1 MTDARRG
8 EVWLVDF
15 GVPVGREG
23 GYVRPA
29 IVVSS
34 DMLNAGPGG
43 VVVVVP
49 TTTSRRDLP
58 VHIEIEPGESGL
70 DEISYAKC
78 EDVKSV
84 ATDRLMRRFGVAS
97 PETVRRIS
105 QTLRYV
111 LEL

>member
-1 MTDARRG
+1 M
-8 EVWLVDF
+8 DF

-29 IVVSS
+29 VVVSS

-49 TTTSRRDLP
+49 TTTSHRSLP
-58 VHIEIEPGESGL
+58 LHVEIERGESGL
-70 DEISYAKC
+70 AEVSYAKC

-84 ATDRLMRRFGVAS
+84 AVERMVRSFGATP
-97 PETVRRIS
+97 PEVLHRVE

>member
-1 MTDARRG
+1 MTHAGRG

-15 GVPVGREG
+15 GEPVGREG

-29 IVVSS
+29 VVVSS
-34 DMLNAGPGG
+34 DMLNAGPGN

-58 VHIEIEPGESGL
+58 LHVEIEPGESGL

-78 EDVKSV
+78 EDVRSV
-84 ATDRLMRRFGVAS
+84 STERMLRRFGVVPAI
-97 PETVRRIS
+97 TAHRLG

>member
-1 MTDARRG
+1 
-8 EVWLVDF
+8 VDF

-23 GYVRPA
+23 GYARPA
-29 IVVSS
+29 VVVSS

-49 TTTSRRDLP
+49 MTTARRGLP
-58 VHIEIEPGESGL
+58 LHVEIEPGESGL
-70 DEISYAKC
+70 DETSYAKC
-78 EDVKSV
+78 EDIKSV
-84 ATDRLMRRFGVAS
+84 SVERMMRRFGAVS
-97 PETVRRIS
+97 SEVVHRIG

>member
-1 MTDARRG
+1 MTDVRRG

-29 IVVSS
+29 VVVSS

-49 TTTSRRDLP
+49 TTTSHRGLP
-58 VHIEIEPGESGL
+58 LHVEIEPGESGL
-70 DEISYAKC
+70 DRISYAKC
-78 EDVKSV
+78 EDIKSV
-84 ATDRLMRRFGVAS
+84 AVERMVRRFGVTS
-97 PETVRRIS
+97 PETFHQIGR
-105 QTLRYV
+105 TLRYV

>member
-15 GVPVGREG
+15 GAPAGREG

-29 IVVSS
+29 VVVSS

-49 TTTSRRDLP
+49 TTTSRRGLP
-58 VHIEIEPGESGL
+58 LHVEIEPGESGL
-70 DEISYAKC
+70 DETSYAKC

-84 ATDRLMRRFGVAS
+84 AVERMVRCFGTTS
-97 PETVRRIS
+97 PEAVHQIG

>member
-1 MTDARRG
+1 MTDTRRG

-15 GVPVGREG
+15 GIPVGREG

-34 DMLNAGPGG
+34 DMLNSGPGG

-58 VHIEIEPGESGL
+58 LHVEIEPGESSL
-70 DEISYAKC
+70 DEVSYAKC

-84 ATDRLMRRFGVAS
+84 AIERMVRRFGTAS
-97 PETVRRIS
+97 SETVHRIG
-105 QTLRYV
+105 QTLRHV
-111 LEL
+111 LDL

>member
-15 GVPVGREG
+15 GEPVGREG

-29 IVVSS
+29 VVISS

-58 VHIEIEPGESGL
+58 LHVEIEPGESGL
-70 DEISYAKC
+70 EETSYAKC

-84 ATDRLMRRFGVAS
+84 STERMMHHFGAAPPAVVHQIA
-97 PETVRRIS
+97 R
-105 QTLRYV
+105 TLRYV
-111 LEL
+111 LDL

>member
-1 MTDARRG
+1 MTGARRG

-29 IVVSS
+29 VVVSS
-34 DMLNAGPGG
+34 DMLNAGG

-49 TTTSRRDLP
+49 TTTSHRGLP
-58 VHIEIEPGESGL
+58 LHVEIEPGQSGL
-70 DEISYAKC
+70 DETSYAKC

-84 ATDRLMRRFGVAS
+84 AVERMVRRFGTTS
-97 PETVRRIS
+97 PEAVHQMGR
-105 QTLRYV
+105 TLRYV

>member
-1 MTDARRG
+1 M
-8 EVWLVDF
+8 DF
-15 GVPVGREG
+15 GIPVGREG

-29 IVVSS
+29 VVVSS

-49 TTTSRRDLP
+49 TTTSRRGLP
-58 VHIEIEPGESGL
+58 VHVEIEPGESGL
-70 DEISYAKC
+70 DEVSYAKC

-84 ATDRLMRRFGVAS
+84 AIERLVRHFGIAS
-97 PETVRRIS
+97 PETVHGIG
-105 QTLRYV
+105 QTLRRI

>member
-1 MTDARRG
+1 LTSARRG
-8 EVWLVDF
+8 DVWLVDF

-29 IVVSS
+29 VVVSS

-43 VVVVVP
+43 VIVVVP
-49 TTTSRRDLP
+49 TTTSRRELP
-58 VHIEIEPGESGL
+58 LHVEIEPGESGL
-70 DEISYAKC
+70 DETSYAKC

-84 ATDRLMRRFGVAS
+84 AVERMVRRFGAAA
-97 PETVRRIS
+97 PETVHRIS

>member
-1 MTDARRG
+1 MTGARRG

-23 GYVRPA
+23 GSVRPA
-29 IVVSS
+29 VVVSS

-58 VHIEIEPGESGL
+58 LHVEIEPGESGL

-84 ATDRLMRRFGVAS
+84 AVERMVRRFGVTP
-97 PETVRRIS
+97 PETFHHIGR
-105 QTLRYV
+105 TLRYV

>member
-29 IVVSS
+29 VVVSS

-49 TTTSRRDLP
+49 TTSSHRGLP
-58 VHIEIEPGESGL
+58 IHVEIEPGESGL
-70 DEISYAKC
+70 DSVSYAKC

-84 ATDRLMRRFGVAS
+84 SVERMVHRFGVVS
-97 PETVRRIS
+97 PEILHRIRR
-105 QTLRYV
+105 TLRYV

>member
-1 MTDARRG
+1 MTGAKRG

-15 GVPVGREG
+15 GVPLGREG

-58 VHIEIEPGESGL
+58 LHVEIEPGESGL
-70 DEISYAKC
+70 DETSYAKC

-84 ATDRLMRRFGVAS
+84 SVERMMHRFGVAPS
-97 PETVRRIS
+97 EVVERVAR
-105 QTLRYV
+105 TLRYV
-111 LEL
+111 LEF

>member
-29 IVVSS
+29 VVISA
-34 DMLNAGPGG
+34 DTLNAGPGG
-43 VVVVVP
+43 VVVVAP
-49 TTTSRRDLP
+49 TTTARRNLP
-58 VHIEIEPGESGL
+58 LHVEIEPGESGL
-70 DEISYAKC
+70 DGTSYAKC
-78 EDVKSV
+78 EDIKSV
-84 ATDRLMRRFGVAS
+84 SVERMVRRFGAVS
-97 PETVRRIS
+97 PAVVHQIAR
-105 QTLRYV
+105 TLRYV

>member
-1 MTDARRG
+1 LTDARRG

-29 IVVSS
+29 VVISS

-49 TTTSRRDLP
+49 TTTARRDLP
-58 VHIEIEPGESGL
+58 LHVEIDPGESGL
-70 DEISYAKC
+70 DETSYAKC

-84 ATDRLMRRFGVAS
+84 SVERMVRRFGVVP
-97 PETVRRIS
+97 PEVVHRIS
-105 QTLRYV
+105 RTLRYV

>member
-1 MTDARRG
+1 LTDARRG

-23 GYVRPA
+23 GYIRPA

-34 DMLNAGPGG
+34 DMLNTGPGG

-49 TTTSRRDLP
+49 TTTTRRDLP
-58 VHIEIEPGESGL
+58 LHVEIEPGESGL
-70 DEISYAKC
+70 DETSYAKC

-84 ATDRLMRRFGVAS
+84 SAERLVRRFGAVS
-97 PETVRRIS
+97 PVVVHEITR
-105 QTLRYV
+105 TLRYV
-111 LEL
+111 LEI

>member
-23 GYVRPA
+23 GYTRPA
-29 IVVSS
+29 VVVSS

-49 TTTSRRDLP
+49 TTTARRGLP
-58 VHIEIEPGESGL
+58 VHVEIEPGASGL
-70 DEISYAKC
+70 DEASYAKC

-84 ATDRLMRRFGVAS
+84 ATERLVRRFGVAA
-97 PETVRRIS
+97 PEAVHRIG

-111 LEL
+111 LQL